1 MCCAEL
7 DTGLPDGLPGDDEG
21 EIEKGSFRTG

>member
-1 MCCAEL
+1 MYRTEL

-21 EIEKGSFRTG
+21 EIEKGSIRSG